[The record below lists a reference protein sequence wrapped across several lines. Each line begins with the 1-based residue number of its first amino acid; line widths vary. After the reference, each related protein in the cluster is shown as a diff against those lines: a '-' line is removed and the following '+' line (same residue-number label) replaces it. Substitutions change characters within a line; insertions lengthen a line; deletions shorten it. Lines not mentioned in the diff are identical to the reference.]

1 MKHIQSYMNKIE
13 GIIASNKPST
23 SKKKPMGFAPTKEKQ
38 TEETKKED
46 MNIKI
51 VADTVQGIRETRK
64 GMLNATK

>member
-13 GIIASNKPST
+13 GIIASNKPS

-51 VADTVQGIRETRK
+51 VADTVQGIREARK
-64 GMLNATK
+64 GMLSATK